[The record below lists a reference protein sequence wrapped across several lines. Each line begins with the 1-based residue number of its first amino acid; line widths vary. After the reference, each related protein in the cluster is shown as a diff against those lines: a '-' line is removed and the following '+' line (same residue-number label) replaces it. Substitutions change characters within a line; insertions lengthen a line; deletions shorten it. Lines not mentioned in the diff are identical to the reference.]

1 MRKKRQKKE
10 KDENK
15 PKRPPS
21 AYFLFLGDMREKIK
35 KDNPGISITE
45 ITKKAG
51 EMWKEVTDKTV
62 RDFLISVF
70 VCVHCVKKNV
80 NLSINVFCVLEM
92 GRESG

>member
-62 RDFLISVF
+62 RDFLISF
-70 VCVHCVKKNV
+70 LCVCTVLKKV